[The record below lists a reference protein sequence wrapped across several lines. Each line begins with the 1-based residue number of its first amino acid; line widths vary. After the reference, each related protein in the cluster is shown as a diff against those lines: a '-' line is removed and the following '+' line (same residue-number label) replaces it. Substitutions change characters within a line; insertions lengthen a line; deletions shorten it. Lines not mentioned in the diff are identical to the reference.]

1 MQVSTTLEESRAPVA
16 VRVLNRW
23 AERARR
29 HGLARRFPSAA
40 ELIETARRRTDL
52 DNFGPGDF
60 FEPLSRLLESCQR
73 EARLNFVG
81 RMALRSDLVRMLS
94 NRLLLER
101 DRHSYPAIHNE
112 RVEQPLFIVGLPR
125 SGTTLLH
132 MLLAADRAHRAPF

>member
-1 MQVSTTLEESRAPVA
+1 MQVSTTLEESRAPVT

-29 HGLARRFPSAA
+29 HGLARRFPTAA
-40 ELIETARRRTDL
+40 QLIETARRRTGFD
-52 DNFGPGDF
+52 DFGPGDF

-81 RMALRSDLVRMLS
+81 KMALRSDLVRMLS

-101 DRHSYPAIHNE
+101 DRNLYPGIQNE
-112 RVEQPLFIVGLPR
+112 PIEQPLFIIGLPR

-132 MLLAADRAHRAPF
+132 TLLAADTAHR